1 VPSKIG
7 DNTMIDAHLA
17 RELIILKA
25 KDLGLE
31 EEALEELD
39 ALVCT
44 TIGVEEPE
52 PLILEL

>member
-1 VPSKIG
+1 MPSKIG